1 MAGKSAQVI
10 SSLCG
15 NDEKGKK
22 AKWKN
27 KTKREQWY
35 IFFSPSKG
43 KKTKT
48 GDKNN
53 TLDYFPFV
61 RKIQN
66 KVVKGKKS
74 DTSGCFVAGIV
85 SAKKLC

>member
-1 MAGKSAQVI
+1 MMKRA
-10 SSLCG
+10 
-15 NDEKGKK
+15 KK
-22 AKWKN
+22 QN
-27 KTKREQWY
+27 GKTKQEGSSGTS
-35 IFFSPSKG
+35 FFLLLKV

-61 RKIQN
+61 RKIRN

-85 SAKKLC
+85 SAKNCVKTGYFLFV